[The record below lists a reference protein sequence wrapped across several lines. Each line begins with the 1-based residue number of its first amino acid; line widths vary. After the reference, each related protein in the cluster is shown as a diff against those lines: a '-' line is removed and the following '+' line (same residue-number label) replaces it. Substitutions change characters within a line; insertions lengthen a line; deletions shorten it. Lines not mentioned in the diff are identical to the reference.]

1 MNRKKTTRIV
11 IEKKGTDSSS
21 ESDYGYTSS
30 VSSESSDQN
39 KSKYGFISIV
49 DSGYK
54 KSKYGSKQ
62 DRMIGD
68 DIVAHLDNYTALKT
82 IKEKKILKRIRP
94 FKTWIRYLNL
104 KNKKFRVGGLLMKVV
119 YPDYIMLVNPKL
131 NLTWSVQLE
140 DNIIYIPDK
149 DYKDYKDYYKKYKEY
164 KKESHL
170 NDLQKEEIKKKK
182 EKEERIKEKEKEKEK
197 EEEILKEH
205 LLLLYK
211 NGKLALKKKD

>member
-21 ESDYGYTSS
+21 ESNSEYTSS
-30 VSSESSDQN
+30 NYTSDESSNYTTKD
-39 KSKYGFISIV
+39 GFISIV

-149 DYKDYKDYYKKYKEY
+149 DYKDYKKEY
-164 KKESHL
+164 NKENPL

-182 EKEERIKEKEKEKEK
+182 EKEEKIKIKEKEK
-197 EEEILKEH
+197 EEEILKDH

>member
-1 MNRKKTTRIV
+1 MNRKKSTRII

-21 ESDYGYTSS
+21 EYDKESDS
-30 VSSESSDQN
+30 SSDSSNYSSNYTTN
-39 KSKYGFISIV
+39 KSSDKNGFVSIV

-62 DRMIGD
+62 DNMIAD
-68 DIVAHLDNYTALKT
+68 DIVAQLDNYVALKT

-131 NLTWSVQLE
+131 NLTWSVQLQ

-149 DYKDYKDYYKKYKEY
+149 DYKDYKEY
-164 KKESHL
+164 KKEYKEQPL
-170 NDLQKEEIKKKK
+170 NDLQKQEMKKKK
-182 EKEERIKEKEKEKEK
+182 EKEEKIKAKGK